1 MSNLTP
7 QQELV
12 VNSNAKKILVLSC
25 AGSGKTTVII
35 NRMMRLK
42 NMGVQPESILALTFS
57 NKAAQEMKIRIRKE
71 DLAFGIKANIKPNI
85 RRRTFGI

>member
-57 NKAAQEMKIRIRKE
+57 NKAAQEMKIRKVFI
-71 DLAFGIKANIKPNI
+71 DCSL
-85 RRRTFGI
+85 RTR